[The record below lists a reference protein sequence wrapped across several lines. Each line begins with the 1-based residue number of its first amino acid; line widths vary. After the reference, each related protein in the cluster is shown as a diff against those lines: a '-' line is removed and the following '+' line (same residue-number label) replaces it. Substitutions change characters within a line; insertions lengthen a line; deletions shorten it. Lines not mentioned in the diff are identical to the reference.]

1 MEIDVQS
8 ASLSTAKGAVC
19 LVAYFEG
26 EGVRAKGPIA
36 LLNRALGGQIK
47 RITSS
52 ETFSGK
58 FLETLLIQT
67 DGKIGFD
74 RLVLLGLGKR
84 ADVSED
90 RLRQSLGKGATLV
103 EKMGL
108 SDLTLHCDT
117 NVLGK
122 AGTDLVAQSLVEG
135 LILSLYRFDRLKTD
149 QKNSKKMTACTLL
162 VEDEKNLAAVER
174 GAVRGQVIAEGVCY
188 TRDLCTMPS
197 NMATPTYLA
206 NEATQIAE
214 IFGMSIEVLERDAI
228 ENMGMGAYAAVAQGT
243 DEPPRFIVLH
253 YHGAPK
259 GRKKK
264 PVVLIGKAVTFDTGG
279 ISLKPGANME
289 QMKYDMAGGATV
301 LGVMKAVGAL
311 KLPLDIVAILP
322 ATDNMPSGKAIHPGD
337 VVTSLSGKTIEI
349 INTDAEGRLCLA
361 DALTYGIRF
370 KPAAMINLATLTGA
384 CVVALG
390 QHAMGMMG
398 NNAVLL
404 KKVQAAGE
412 AVSERTW
419 ELPLWDAYQHQIES
433 PVADLQNVGGRG
445 AGTIT
450 AGLFLK
456 AFVGDV
462 PWVHLDIAGTSWY
475 NDGRHPYV
483 PKGASGVGVRL
494 LVHYLTTLAD
504 RKSR

>member
-1 MEIDVQS
+1 
-8 ASLSTAKGAVC
+8 
-19 LVAYFEG
+19 
-26 EGVRAKGPIA
+26 
-36 LLNRALGGQIK
+36 
-47 RITSS
+47 
-52 ETFSGK
+52 
-58 FLETLLIQT
+58 
-67 DGKIGFD
+67 
-74 RLVLLGLGKR
+74 
-84 ADVSED
+84 
-90 RLRQSLGKGATLV
+90 
-103 EKMGL
+103 
-108 SDLTLHCDT
+108 
-117 NVLGK
+117 
-122 AGTDLVAQSLVEG
+122 
-135 LILSLYRFDRLKTD
+135 
-149 QKNSKKMTACTLL
+149 
-162 VEDEKNLAAVER
+162 
-174 GAVRGQVIAEGVCY
+174 
-188 TRDLCTMPS
+188 
-197 NMATPTYLA
+197 
-206 NEATQIAE
+206 
-214 IFGMSIEVLERDAI
+214 
-228 ENMGMGAYAAVAQGT
+228 
-243 DEPPRFIVLH
+243 
-253 YHGAPK
+253 
-259 GRKKK
+259 
-264 PVVLIGKAVTFDTGG
+264 

-301 LGVMKAVGAL
+301 LGVMKAVAAL

-361 DALTYGIRF
+361 DALTYGTRF

-398 NNAVLL
+398 NNPALL

-419 ELPLWDAYQHQIES
+419 ELPLWDTYQNQIES

-494 LVHYLTTLAD
+494 LVYYLTTLTD

>member
-1 MEIDVQS
+1 MEIDVKS
-8 ASLSTAKGAVC
+8 ASLNTAEGAVC
-19 LVAYFEG
+19 LVAYFED
-26 EGVRAKGPIA
+26 EGIKGKGPIA
-36 LLNRALGGQIK
+36 SLNRVLGGEIK
-47 RITSS
+47 MLTSS
-52 ETFSGK
+52 EKFSGK
-58 FLETLLIQT
+58 FLETLLIRT
-67 DGKIGFD
+67 GGKMGFD

-84 ADVSED
+84 VDVTED
-90 RLRQSLGKGATLV
+90 RLRQSVGKGATLV
-103 EKMGL
+103 QTMGL
-108 SDLTLHCDT
+108 SEITLHCDAKM
-117 NVLGK
+117 LGK
-122 AGTDLVAQSLVEG
+122 AGVESLAQSLVEG
-135 LILSLYRFDRLKTD
+135 LLLSLYCFDRLKTD
-149 QKNSKKMTACTLL
+149 QKNSKKITRCTVL
-162 VEDEKNLAAVER
+162 VEDAKALAATEC
-174 GAVRGQVIAEGVCY
+174 GAVRGKVIAEGVCY

-206 NEATQIAE
+206 NEATQIAAAS
-214 IFGMSIEVLERDAI
+214 GMSIEVFERDEI
-228 ENMGMGAYAAVAQGT
+228 ESMGMGAYAAVAQGT
-243 DEPPRFIVLH
+243 DEPPKFIVLQ
-253 YHGAPK
+253 YHGASK

-264 PVVLIGKAVTFDTGG
+264 PIVLVGKAVTFDTGG

-301 LGVMKAVGAL
+301 LGVMKAVAAL

-361 DALTYGIRF
+361 DALTYGARF

-384 CVVALG
+384 CVIALG

-398 NNAVLL
+398 NNPALL

-419 ELPLWDAYQHQIES
+419 ELPLWDTYQNQIES

-494 LVHYLTTLAD
+494 LVYYLTTLTD
-504 RKSR
+504 RKPR